1 MLGRSLSTPDGGH
14 LPCVECDRGIPRT
27 RFVDG
32 KVTCPW
38 CQTLQDDA
46 GGQVVVSP
54 LPVGATHPK
63 VTQRMEGAEQVYVTR
78 QGSWF
83 GWFWLAFTTL
93 HCGFMFYGLA
103 QGTVRVNGQV
113 VTHPSVWHFLG
124 LAAFYSIFF
133 AVGFAFT
140 LSRYTVR
147 LSDNLAIV
155 RYRLFPFV
163 GWTWRLAV
171 GETIRVALAYRGAR
185 ENNNAVNAV
194 VLVSDGQEISFG
206 SFLAKDV
213 KAYLASAIDAFYN
226 GAAGESADFIPRP

>member
-1 MLGRSLSTPDGGH
+1 MLGRSLVPEDAGSV
-14 LPCVECDRGIPRT
+14 PCVECDRGIPRS

-38 CQTLQDDA
+38 CQTVQDA
-46 GGQVVVSP
+46 SGGQIVVEP

-63 VTQRMEGAEQVYVTR
+63 VSQRVEGTEQVYVTR

-83 GWFWLAFTTL
+83 GWFWLTFTTV
-93 HCGFMFYGLA
+93 HCGFMFYGLS
-103 QGTVRVNGQV
+103 QGTVHVNHQL
-113 VTHPSVWHFLG
+113 VTHPTIWHYLG
-124 LAAFYSIFF
+124 MAAFYSIFF

-140 LSRYTVR
+140 LSRYTIR
-147 LSDNLAIV
+147 LADAQATV

-171 GETIRVALAYRGAR
+171 GETIRVSLAYRGAR
-185 ENNNAVNAV
+185 ENGSAVNAV
-194 VLVSDGQEISFG
+194 VLSSGGQEISFG

-213 KAYLASAIDAFYN
+213 KQHLASAIDGFYN
-226 GAAGESADFIPRP
+226 GAAGENADFIPKP

>member
-1 MLGRSLSTPDGGH
+1 MRGQIEPMSGDDYV
-14 LPCVECDRGIPRT
+14 PCVECARGIPSA

-32 KVTCPW
+32 RVTCPW
-38 CQTLQDDA
+38 CQAVQDDA

-54 LPVGATHPK
+54 LPVGTMHPK
-63 VTQRMEGAEQVYVTR
+63 VTQRIEGAEQVYVTR

-83 GWFWLAFTTL
+83 GWFWLAFTTV
-93 HCGFMFYGLA
+93 HCAFMFYGLA
-103 QGTVRVNGQV
+103 YGTVRINGQLV
-113 VTHPSVWHFLG
+113 AEPSIWHFLG

-147 LSDNLAIV
+147 LADAQATV
-155 RYRLFPFV
+155 RFRLFPFV

-171 GETIRVALAYRGAR
+171 GEVIRVSLAYRGAR
-185 ENNNAVNAV
+185 ENNSAVNAV
-194 VLVSDGQEISFG
+194 VLVSDGKEISFG

-213 KAYLASAIDAFYN
+213 KEYLAGAIDGFYN
-226 GAAGESADFIPRP
+226 GAAGESAAFIPKP

>member
-1 MLGRSLSTPDGGH
+1 MLGRSPSTPDDGN
-14 LPCVECDRGIPRT
+14 LPCVECDRRIPRT

-32 KVTCPW
+32 KVACPW

-54 LPVGATHPK
+54 LPVGASHPK
-63 VTQRMEGAEQVYVTR
+63 VTQRTEGPEQVYVTR

-93 HCGFMFYGLA
+93 HCGFMFFGLA

-147 LSDNLAIV
+147 LSV
-155 RYRLFPFV
+155 V
-163 GWTWRLAV
+163 V

-226 GAAGESADFIPRP
+226 GAAGESADFIPKP

>member
-1 MLGRSLSTPDGGH
+1 MRGLIQRMSGDDYV
-14 LPCVECDRGIPRT
+14 PCIECDRGIPRA

-32 KVTCPW
+32 KVACPW
-38 CQTLQDDA
+38 CQAVQDDA

-54 LPVGATHPK
+54 LPVGAMHPK
-63 VTQRMEGAEQVYVTR
+63 VTQRIEGAEQVYVTR

-83 GWFWLAFTTL
+83 GWFWLAFTTV

-103 QGTVRVNGQV
+103 QGAFRVNGELV
-113 VTHPSVWHFLG
+113 ADPSVWHFLG

-147 LSDNLAIV
+147 LADSQVTV

-171 GETIRVALAYRGAR
+171 GEIIRVALAFRGAR
-185 ENNNAVNAV
+185 ENNSAVNAV
-194 VLVSDGQEISFG
+194 VLASDGKEISFG

-213 KAYLASAIDAFYN
+213 KEYLAGSIDGFYN
-226 GAAGESADFIPRP
+226 GAAGESADFIPKP

>member
-1 MLGRSLSTPDGGH
+1 MHDWAQATVGDDYI
-14 LPCVECDRGIPRT
+14 PCVECDRGIPRA

-38 CQTLQDDA
+38 CQAVQDDA

-63 VTQRMEGAEQVYVTR
+63 VTQRIEGAEQVYVAR
-78 QGSWF
+78 QGTWF
-83 GWFWLAFTTL
+83 GWFWLAFTTV
-93 HCGFMFYGLA
+93 HCAFMFYGLS
-103 QGTVRVNGQV
+103 QGALRVNHQV
-113 VTHPSVWHFLG
+113 VTYPTIWHYLG
-124 LAAFYSIFF
+124 LSAFYSIFF

-147 LSDNLAIV
+147 LADAQATV

-171 GETIRVALAYRGAR
+171 GETIRVSLAYRGAR

-194 VLVSDGQEISFG
+194 VLASDGKEISFG

-213 KAYLASAIDAFYN
+213 KEYLAGAIDGFYN
-226 GAAGESADFIPRP
+226 GAAGESAAFIPKP

>member
-1 MLGRSLSTPDGGH
+1 MGFAGFE
-14 LPCVECDRGIPRT
+14 PCVGCGRGIPVD

-32 KVTCPW
+32 KAACPW
-38 CQTLQDDA
+38 CGTVQDEG
-46 GGQVVVSP
+46 GGQVVEASSGIS
-54 LPVGATHPK
+54 GARHAK
-63 VTQRMEGAEQVYVTR
+63 VTERVEGAERVFVTR

-83 GWFWLAFTTL
+83 GWIWLVFTIV

-103 QGTVRVNGQV
+103 HGTVRINRQL

-124 LAAFYSIFF
+124 LAAFYWLFF

-140 LSRYTVR
+140 LSRYTIR
-147 LSDNLAIV
+147 LADAQATV

-171 GETIRVALAYRGAR
+171 GESIRVSLAYRGAR
-185 ENNNAVNAV
+185 ENGSAVNAV
-194 VLVSDGQEISFG
+194 VLSSEGKEISFG

-213 KAYLASAIDAFYN
+213 KQHLASAIDGFYN
-226 GAAGESADFIPRP
+226 GETDGKADFIPGPPA